1 MEAGE
6 GGKEKG
12 MSGGKA
18 VPVALIN
25 AARERRREE
34 EDQRGASG
42 LTRKTP

>member
-6 GGKEKG
+6 GGKEEG

-25 AARERRREE
+25 ATRERRREE
-34 EDQRGASG
+34 EDQREASG
-42 LTRKTP
+42 LTEETH